1 MVTPVATSSAKKRR
15 RSRTITPTSRQPTDD
30 DSVDGGED
38 TDMTLVEVTSI
49 QPVSTHDERPGGH
62 VDNEL
67 DPDLTFIHGPGN
79 PRVAPEFTDQV
90 PHTTIQS
97 EN

>member
-15 RSRTITPTSRQPTDD
+15 RSRTTTPTSRQPTDD

-49 QPVSTHDERPGGH
+49 QPASTQDERPGGH
-62 VDNEL
+62 VENEL

-79 PRVAPEFTDQV
+79 PRVAPEFTGQV